1 MPRSVEVSGK
11 SLEEALERAARYFD
25 VLPESLSYE
34 VISEGRG
41 FLSAFTPRVVKVRV
55 WIEETPQERI
65 PGEEKSPGKEATE
78 EAYPSPASLL
88 RAEEELGKFFK
99 ELMDKM
105 QMEVDFQV
113 QEKDGFLSLFVEGK
127 DAGMLIGKRGET
139 LEALETLLR
148 IAMSKKGF
156 SNVGLQLDIS
166 GYRERREEAL
176 RRLAEKSAKKV
187 IKEKRRL
194 KLEPMN
200 ARERRIIHTSLKDYP
215 EVTTYSV
222 GEGTGRRVVVDLKK
236 EKSSNRSGGNKRPVG
251 K

>member
-1 MPRSVEVSGK
+1 MRFREK
-11 SLEEALERAARYFD
+11 AEALGNRSLFDAAK
-25 VLPESLSYE
+25 SLSYE
-34 VISEGRG
+34 VISKAVVFEC
-41 FLSAFTPRVVKVRV
+41 LYPQVVKVQV
-55 WIEETPQERI
+55 WM
-65 PGEEKSPGKEATE
+65 KSPGKIPEEKSGKATE

-166 GYRERREEAL
+166 GYRERREEVL

-236 EKSSNRSGGNKRPVG
+236 EKSSNRVEEIKDLW
-251 K
+251 

>member
-1 MPRSVEVSGK
+1 
-11 SLEEALERAARYFD
+11 
-25 VLPESLSYE
+25 
-34 VISEGRG
+34 
-41 FLSAFTPRVVKVRV
+41 
-55 WIEETPQERI
+55 
-65 PGEEKSPGKEATE
+65 
-78 EAYPSPASLL
+78 
-88 RAEEELGKFFK
+88 
-99 ELMDKM
+99 
-105 QMEVDFQV
+105 
-113 QEKDGFLSLFVEGK
+113 
-127 DAGMLIGKRGET
+127 
-139 LEALETLLR
+139 
-148 IAMSKKGF
+148 MSKKGF